1 MLKSLFIKDYALIE
15 NISVEF
21 GKGLNII
28 TGETGA
34 GKSIL
39 IDAMS
44 LLLGERATNEV
55 IRKGTDKSIV
65 EGIFNVSNNKKIK
78 NILDENEIETN
89 DELIIRR
96 ELSIKGSNRCFVN
109 DTPVNLNL
117 IKELGNLLVDLHGQ
131 HEHQSL
137 LRTETHI
144 EFLDDF
150 TNNQNLVDEFR
161 KEFNTLNLLISQLN
175 SLRVQEKIIKEKK
188 DLYEFQMKEI
198 DSISPQID
206 EDETIESELNIL
218 ENSEKLFELTNS
230 IYEKLYEDEDA
241 AFVKLS
247 KVKNQIDEIKKID
260 KIFSDTFNEIENALT
275 LIKDAASF
283 VRDYKSKIDL
293 DINSLEKK
301 RERLASLN
309 LLKKKF
315 GGSLKYIIE
324 YREKIYNEVQ
334 LADNFEEEISKLEKE
349 IEQQRIKCGELAHS
363 ISEKR
368 KDAIKII
375 KKELVEVLKE
385 LGISNGSFEI
395 KISQELL
402 YDKDIGKTTNDKNNF
417 IIFNNKK
424 YSPNSRGFDEVEF
437 FISTNLGEDPKPLAK
452 VASGGEVSRIMLSL
466 KTILAKNDK
475 LPLLIFDEI
484 DTGVSGRIA
493 QKVGYAIKSLSEY
506 HQIIAI
512 THLPQIAGFADYH
525 YAVEKNTLDGRVVSS
540 IRKLN
545 DKERVE
551 EVAKLM
557 SGETITEASLK
568 GAKELINTKHK

>member
-1 MLKSLFIKDYALIE
+1 MLKSLLIKDYALIE
-15 NISVEF
+15 NISVDF

-55 IRKGTDKSIV
+55 IRKGAAKSIV
-65 EGIFNVSNNKKIK
+65 EGIFNVSNNNMIKK
-78 NILDENEIETN
+78 ILDENDIEFD
-89 DELIIRR
+89 DELIMRR
-96 ELSIKGSNRCFVN
+96 ELSVKGSNRCFVN

-150 TNNQNLVDEFR
+150 ANHQKLVDEYR
-161 KEFNTLNLLISQLN
+161 KEFYSLNNLISQLN
-175 SLRVQEKIIKEKK
+175 SLSDKEKIIKEKK
-188 DLYEFQMKEI
+188 DLYEFQIKEI
-198 DSISPQID
+198 DVISPQID
-206 EDETIESELNIL
+206 EDEIIENDLNIL
-218 ENSEKLFELTNS
+218 ENSEKLLELTNS
-230 IYEKLYEDEDA
+230 IYEKLYEEENSVFD
-241 AFVKLS
+241 KLT
-247 KVKNQIDEIKKID
+247 KAKNAIDEIQKID
-260 KIFSDTFNEIENALT
+260 KTFSDTLNEVENALT

-293 DINSLEKK
+293 DTHSLEEK
-301 RERLASLN
+301 RERLAALN

-315 GGSLKYIIE
+315 SGSIKHIIE
-324 YREKIYNEVQ
+324 YRETISKEVQ
-334 LADNFEEEISKLEKE
+334 LADNFEEEISTLEKL
-349 IEQQRIKCGELAHS
+349 IEQQRIKCGQIAHS

-368 KDAIKII
+368 KEASLKIKN
-375 KKELVEVLKE
+375 ELVEVLKE
-385 LGISNGSFEI
+385 LGISNGSFEV
-395 KISQELL
+395 KISQTLI
-402 YDKDIGKTTNDKNNF
+402 DKDLDNF
-417 IIFNNKK
+417 ILHNNKK
-424 YSPNSRGFDEVEF
+424 YLPNTRGFDQVEF

-452 VASGGEVSRIMLSL
+452 VASGGEVSRIMLAL

-512 THLPQIAGFADYH
+512 THLPQIAGFADH
-525 YAVEKNTLDGRVVSS
+525 HFAVEKNVFDGRVVSS
-540 IRKLN
+540 IRKLKDN
-545 DKERVE
+545 ERIE

-568 GAKELINTKHK
+568 GAKELINVNQK